1 MKKEIK
7 QRAII
12 LRRSGFSFR
21 EISETLR
28 ISKSTA
34 SLWCRSEALNKKAKT
49 RIKSLGDIGREKG
62 KITAQNKRRN
72 QLILIDKECQVLKN
86 KVYDVNDCK
95 LFLAL
100 LYWGEGGKTNN
111 YFNFVNSD
119 PEMIKSFLF
128 LFRKSFSIDEKKF
141 RVRLHLHEYHNMEE
155 MIDFWSTVTGIEKNK
170 FSIYN
175 KPHTGINK
183 KPGYKGCVAVRYGD
197 SNIFKEVFIIIQRF
211 IRLYK

>member
-34 SLWCRSEALNKKAKT
+34 SLWCEGEVLNKKAKI

-62 KITAQNKRRN
+62 KITAMKKREK
-72 QLILIDKECQVLKN
+72 QLMLIDKECQVLN
-86 KVYDVNDCK
+86 DKVYDINDYK

-100 LYWGEGGKTNN
+100 LYWGEGGKTKNR
-111 YFNFVNSD
+111 FRFTNSD
-119 PEMIKSFLF
+119 SEMVKSFLF
-128 LFRKSFSIDEKKF
+128 LLRKAFVIDEKKLYA
-141 RVRLHLHEYHNMEE
+141 RIHLHEYHNREE
-155 MIDFWSTVTGIEKNK
+155 MIDFWSGIIGIEKNK

-183 KPGYKGCVAVRYGD
+183 KPGYKGCITVSYGD
-197 SNIFKEVFIIIQRF
+197 SRVFKEIFIIINRF
-211 IRLYK
+211 IKKN

>member
-34 SLWCRSEALNKKAKT
+34 SLWCRGEALNKKAKT

-72 QLILIDKECQVLKN
+72 QLILIDKECKVLKN

-128 LFRKSFSIDEKKF
+128 LFRK
-141 RVRLHLHEYHNMEE
+141 
-155 MIDFWSTVTGIEKNK
+155 
-170 FSIYN
+170 
-175 KPHTGINK
+175 
-183 KPGYKGCVAVRYGD
+183 
-197 SNIFKEVFIIIQRF
+197 
-211 IRLYK
+211 

>member
-72 QLILIDKECQVLKN
+72 QLILIDKEC
-86 KVYDVNDCK
+86 
-95 LFLAL
+95 
-100 LYWGEGGKTNN
+100 
-111 YFNFVNSD
+111 
-119 PEMIKSFLF
+119 
-128 LFRKSFSIDEKKF
+128 
-141 RVRLHLHEYHNMEE
+141 
-155 MIDFWSTVTGIEKNK
+155 
-170 FSIYN
+170 
-175 KPHTGINK
+175 
-183 KPGYKGCVAVRYGD
+183 
-197 SNIFKEVFIIIQRF
+197 
-211 IRLYK
+211 